1 MQWTPTSVYQYSVHS
16 NLQYT
21 AWEVLVELA
30 REKNDPELA
39 LSEKEKTYHL
49 IFCYNKD
56 YQQ

>member
-1 MQWTPTSVYQYSVHS
+1 MDSHISISIHCLFQLSVYC
-16 NLQYT
+16 L
-21 AWEVLVELA
+21 EVLVELA

>member
-1 MQWTPTSVYQYSVHS
+1 MWWTPTSVYQYIVHS

-30 REKNDPELA
+30 RENDPELA
-39 LSEKEKTYHL
+39 LSEKEKMYHL
-49 IFCYNKD
+49 IFCYNRD